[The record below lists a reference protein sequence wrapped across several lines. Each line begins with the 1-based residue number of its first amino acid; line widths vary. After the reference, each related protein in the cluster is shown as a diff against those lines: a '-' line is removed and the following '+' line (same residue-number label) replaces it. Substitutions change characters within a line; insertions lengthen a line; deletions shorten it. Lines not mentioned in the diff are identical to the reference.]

1 MKITFIITLL
11 LVLGW
16 GTSLSASPQLLP
28 TPQKVEWNGQKF
40 MLKEVAIRTDVWDDE
55 VADWVVENGGQV
67 NEKAKRVI
75 EIRLTNHI
83 EGIGMNEEEGY
94 VLNVRSNGVVIE
106 AITERGAYWALQT
119 LRQLTEVSG
128 KTAFV
133 QGCRIIDWPAFRVR
147 GFMHDV
153 GRGYIPVEEL
163 KQEIA
168 LLSRYKVNV
177 FHWHLTEDLAW
188 RLESKIFPM
197 LNDSIN
203 FGRYPGKYYTLAE
216 AKDLVAFCR
225 KHGVMLIPEVDMPG
239 HSAAFR
245 KTFRHSMQSP
255 EGMAILKLLMDEVCE
270 TFADVPYIHIGTD
283 EVAFTNPKFVPEMVA
298 YLRAKG
304 KKVISW
310 NPGWKYKAG
319 EIDMLHMWSSRGKP
333 HPGIPVIDSRLH
345 YVNHYDAFA
354 DLVALYNSN
363 IADQSEGSPDY
374 AGTIL
379 AVWNDRRVDGVQNIL
394 AQNGFYPAMLT
405 MAERAWK
412 GGGNRY
418 FYEAGT
424 LLPSRNTPEYAAF
437 ADFEERMLWHKKHHF
452 QDLPFVY
459 VKQTGIR
466 WRISDA
472 FPNGGNLL
480 KSFPPEKELQPSYSY
495 EGKIYGS
502 AEAEGAAIY
511 LRHVWGTLIPSF
523 YKEPKPDH
531 TAYAWTWVWSPVEQ
545 EVGMWLNTQ
554 NYGRSEKDI
563 PPPAGKWDYRESRV
577 WVNDIEILPPVWMNT
592 HTAKNNEIPLQNENF
607 ELRPPVPVHLEKGWN
622 KVLLKLP
629 VGKFSSPQVRLVKWM
644 YTAVFVTPDGKDAVK
659 GLIYSPDKQK

>member
-75 EIRLTNHI
+75 EIRLTDHI

-94 VLNVRSNGVVIE
+94 VLNVRSNSIVVE
-106 AITERGAYWALQT
+106 AINERGAYWALQT

-495 EGKIYGS
+495 EGRIYGS